1 MGINKSLK
9 QNPVPVM
16 WGDEEAAV
24 VRGLLPSDIA
34 DIVRLAGHRIHDILA
49 TLDELDI
56 VKAGGTVEEAADRL
70 IDELPKA
77 ISRIS
82 MSVPELVALII
93 AYAADEADPSTIDYI
108 RDTWPVSVQADALA
122 SIARETFVDDEGFRR
137 FVGNVVAVLQSG
149 NALVSTAQPR
159 RRTVRAPESSAAG

>member
-9 QNPVPVM
+9 QQTVPVM
-16 WGDEEAAV
+16 WGNEEAAV

-34 DIVRLAGHRIHDILA
+34 DIIRLAGHRIHDILA

-56 VKAGGTVEEAADRL
+56 TKNSGSAEEAADRL
-70 IDELPKA
+70 LDELPNA

-82 MSVPELVALII
+82 VSVPELVALII

-108 RDTWPVSVQADALA
+108 RDTWPVAVQADALA

-159 RRTVRAPESSAAG
+159 RRTAPAQEPLAAG